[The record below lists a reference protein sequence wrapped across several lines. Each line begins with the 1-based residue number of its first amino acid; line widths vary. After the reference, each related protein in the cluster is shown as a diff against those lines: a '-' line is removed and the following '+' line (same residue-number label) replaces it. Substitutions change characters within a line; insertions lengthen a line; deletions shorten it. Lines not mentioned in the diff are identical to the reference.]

1 MKNKKKSICI
11 TSAFYNEEENL
22 ENFIK
27 NFNKTRSKLLK
38 MGYSINLVLVNDG
51 STDRSV
57 KIVKKAILLKKF
69 IKLISLKKNYGQQ
82 IAIYVGL
89 KEIKAD
95 FYGVLDSDCQQNSN
109 LFIQMIN
116 QLKSK
121 KLELLQMKK
130 KYGNYESLIKK
141 SLSEFFYY
149 IFSKITNVDI
159 KPGSSDFYLFTH
171 KVRNKVISSNISKF
185 FLRGF
190 IHLNS
195 LKKEYLE
202 YLPAKRLKGTSKY
215 DIFNQLNFAFTAIY
229 LYGNKI
235 FMSIFISF
243 LVVNAFLMM
252 FIIFKNSSFDL
263 ITQGSTIFVTLF
275 ISFVVINLIF
285 YCLIIFFLIKIETNK
300 FVNPKYKI
308 EK

>member
-1 MKNKKKSICI
+1 
-11 TSAFYNEEENL
+11 
-22 ENFIK
+22 
-27 NFNKTRSKLLK
+27 
-38 MGYSINLVLVNDG
+38 
-51 STDRSV
+51 
-57 KIVKKAILLKKF
+57 
-69 IKLISLKKNYGQQ
+69 
-82 IAIYVGL
+82 
-89 KEIKAD
+89 
-95 FYGVLDSDCQQNSN
+95 
-109 LFIQMIN
+109 
-116 QLKSK
+116 
-121 KLELLQMKK
+121 
-130 KYGNYESLIKK
+130 
-141 SLSEFFYY
+141 
-149 IFSKITNVDI
+149 
-159 KPGSSDFYLFTH
+159 
-171 KVRNKVISSNISKF
+171 
-185 FLRGF
+185 
-190 IHLNS
+190 LNS

-215 DIFNQLNFAFTAIY
+215 NIFNQLNFAFTAIY

-243 LVVNAFLMM
+243 FVVNAFLMM